1 MQQSD
6 GPDYL
11 IVSAPPIRIPAMTVI
26 GGPVAVDGN
35 ANLDAVLGEKLA
47 KVLVKQ
53 DPVSVDPQI
62 EAADAAQRRMELRD
76 DPLEPATAG
85 EQGFPA
91 VQHHLHGAQRVRSRV
106 VSDALSRPRDH
117 LVRD

>member
-1 MQQSD
+1 
-6 GPDYL
+6 
-11 IVSAPPIRIPAMTVI
+11 MTVI

-76 DPLEPATAG
+76 DPPCSTTCTVPSACEAAWS
-85 EQGFPA
+85 A
-91 VQHHLHGAQRVRSRV
+91 MR
-106 VSDALSRPRDH
+106 
-117 LVRD
+117 